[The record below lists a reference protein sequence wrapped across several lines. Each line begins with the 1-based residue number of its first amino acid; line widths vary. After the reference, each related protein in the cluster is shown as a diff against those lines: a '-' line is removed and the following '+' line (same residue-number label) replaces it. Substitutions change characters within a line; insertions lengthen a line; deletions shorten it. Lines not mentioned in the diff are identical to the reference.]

1 VAKKTNTPSAGLVTQ
16 VTNAVSDPEHELSEE
31 TVARIIVA
39 YDTFRL
45 GADVGTQMQNPD
57 TGALAVRVD
66 DPERGA
72 VWKTIS
78 SSGEVGYDTQ
88 PSLPTPW
95 TDLAPPPPVEEAVT
109 V

>member
-1 VAKKTNTPSAGLVTQ
+1 MTTSNTPSAGVVTQ
-16 VTNAVSDPEHELSEE
+16 VTNAVSDPENDAVALSEE
-31 TVARIIVA
+31 TVAAVIAA

-45 GADVGTQMQNPD
+45 GAELGTKMQNTK

-78 SSGEVGYDTQ
+78 AEGEIGYDTQ
-88 PSLPTPW
+88 PSLPAPW
-95 TDLAPPPPVEEAVT
+95 APVL
-109 V
+109 